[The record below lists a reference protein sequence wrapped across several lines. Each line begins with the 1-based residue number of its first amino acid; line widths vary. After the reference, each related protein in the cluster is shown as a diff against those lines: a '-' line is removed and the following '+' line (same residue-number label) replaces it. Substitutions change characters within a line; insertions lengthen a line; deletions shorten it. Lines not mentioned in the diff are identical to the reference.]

1 MGPYAHK
8 GNQWVGFDDVETI
21 KQKSQ
26 YIKDNGF
33 GGGMIWA
40 LDLDDFNNMCGCEK
54 YPLLKTINRVL
65 RNYNSPDPHCTLD
78 SNTIPYYQTRQH
90 DLTLPIRNIHYYY
103 KTPASTY
110 PLPHAQFFQRGQNTV
125 PYLRPTASQNINNLK
140 NYKEPASTYQAQ
152 RITSYPMANHV
163 SPWANILFH
172 GK

>member
-1 MGPYAHK
+1 
-8 GNQWVGFDDVETI
+8 
-21 KQKSQ
+21 
-26 YIKDNGF
+26 
-33 GGGMIWA
+33 MIWA

-110 PLPHAQFFQRGQNTV
+110 PLPHAQFFQNTV
-125 PYLRPTASQNINNLK
+125 PYLRPSASQNINNLK

-152 RITSYPMANHV
+152 PITSYPMANQV

>member
-21 KQKSQ
+21 RQKSQ
-26 YIKDNGF
+26 YVLDNGF

-40 LDLDDFNNMCGCEK
+40 LDLDDFNNNCGCEK

-90 DLTLPIRNIHYYY
+90 DLELLQGGHMTGF
-103 KTPASTY
+103 PASTN
-110 PLPHAQFFQRGQNTV
+110 PLFYHMPYFQRGQHTV
-125 PYLRPTASQNINNLK
+125 PYSLPSVSHNANNLK
-140 NYKEPASTYQAQ
+140 KWKPTQARYQVQ
-152 RITSYPMANHV
+152 HITSYPTVNHV
-163 SPWANILFH
+163 SPWGKILY
-172 GK
+172 GG